1 MFDQIGIAISNAR
14 PSGIPRVKRADKHCF
29 FVGQAR
35 DGHMFYAQNDDV
47 SCPLARFSLGLDA
60 KSDKNLLALART
72 LVEWGDAK
80 TEEIALRYLNSAHTL
95 PLENKY
101 IIYFPMP
108 YDKLLLPSVIVMLGS
123 SKKFMSLVQ
132 IITSLT
138 GKRTE
143 GILSGVGAMCGE
155 CTAIPILTGK
165 TNISLACGGSR
176 SETKLEDG
184 ELFVA
189 LPSKV
194 YNQLEPF
201 LKHEL

>member
-1 MFDQIGIAISNAR
+1 
-14 PSGIPRVKRADKHCF
+14 
-29 FVGQAR
+29 
-35 DGHMFYAQNDDV
+35 
-47 SCPLARFSLGLDA
+47 
-60 KSDKNLLALART
+60 
-72 LVEWGDAK
+72 
-80 TEEIALRYLNSAHTL
+80 
-95 PLENKY
+95 
-101 IIYFPMP
+101 
-108 YDKLLLPSVIVMLGS
+108 MLGF
-123 SKKFMSLVQ
+123 SKKLMSSVQ
-132 IITSLT
+132 IITRLT

-143 GILSGVGAMCGE
+143 AVLSGVGAMCGE

-176 SETKLEDG
+176 PQTKLEDG